1 MNTVAPAGPMY
12 QAGTL
17 SGNPLAMTAGL
28 ATLRSLLAPG
38 IFETIAARTS
48 DLLEGITSSAAA
60 AGVPIQASHRGTMF
74 GFYFL
79 KQTGVVI
86 TDYDSAKK
94 YADTER
100 YGRFFHAMLD
110 QGFYFAPSQFEAGFM
125 SIAHEKADVEATVQ
139 AAQNVLNRI

>member
-1 MNTVAPAGPMY
+1 
-12 QAGTL
+12 
-17 SGNPLAMTAGL
+17 
-28 ATLRSLLAPG
+28 
-38 IFETIAARTS
+38 
-48 DLLEGITSSAAA
+48 
-60 AGVPIQASHRGTMF
+60 MF

-86 TDYDSAKK
+86 TDYDSAKE